1 MRLRFLL
8 ALLAAGLTAQAQT
21 MTVARLVEWLRNPA
35 TANESDAALAR
46 FLSRVKLGDRL
57 EDSAI
62 ESLRGKVL
70 LGPKTMDALRK
81 LRDQSKAL
89 ALTAPTAADPQ
100 FAIPAL
106 VFCFLAILR
115 LSRLR
120 LSDGNSAAQPIS
132 FLTVHVSRA
141 PPLA

>member
-57 EDSAI
+57 AQKISAPRSHKVVSGDTLASI
-62 ESLRGKVL
+62 ARKQGVSLAALEAANPGVSPKKLKAGQVL
-70 LGPKTMDALRK
+70 NLP
-81 LRDQSKAL
+81 
-89 ALTAPTAADPQ
+89 
-100 FAIPAL
+100 
-106 VFCFLAILR
+106 
-115 LSRLR
+115 
-120 LSDGNSAAQPIS
+120 
-132 FLTVHVSRA
+132 
-141 PPLA
+141 